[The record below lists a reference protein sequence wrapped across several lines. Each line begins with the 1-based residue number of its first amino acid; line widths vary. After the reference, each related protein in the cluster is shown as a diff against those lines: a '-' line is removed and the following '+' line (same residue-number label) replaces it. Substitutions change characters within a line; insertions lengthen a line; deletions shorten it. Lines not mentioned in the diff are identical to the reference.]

1 MISRSRSN
9 VSGVGPLDYACITL
23 AALLASS
30 SLAHAAVNGV
40 VVNATTGKPASGAA
54 VVLISFAEGMDPIEE
69 VFSGAD
75 GSFEFTKELVSS
87 GPQPLAGLI
96 RAEFDGIAYST
107 TVMKGATEGIEALVY
122 QSSAKRIDPTGRI
135 LLLHPG
141 ANEMLINES
150 YLFENNTDPQV
161 TYSDPDNGSLRFYLP
176 PEAKG
181 IVKVEGQGPARMPL
195 NSSAVESNEKD
206 IYMVDFPVKPGN
218 NQVSLTYL
226 IPYAGE
232 GELLLKTPYK
242 NLQTRVAIPDG
253 VVVTSDDA
261 ENLGQEPRT
270 GANIY
275 EVPGGPGAR
284 IAITGTGAM
293 RGSEGVQASD
303 PGEANQIKIAPAP
316 ITEELPWL
324 LILACAILVIG
335 FYNLYSSK
343 KRADG

>member
-1 MISRSRSN
+1 M
-9 VSGVGPLDYACITL
+9 LT
-23 AALLASS
+23 AAA
-30 SLAHAAVNGV
+30 SLAYGAVNGV
-40 VVNATTGKPASGAA
+40 VINATTGQPASGAT
-54 VVLISFAEGMDPIEE
+54 VILISFAQGMDPIDE
-69 VFSGAD
+69 VYSGAD

-96 RAEFDGIAYST
+96 RAEFDGIAYTT
-107 TVMKGATEGIEALVY
+107 TVMKDKTEGIEALVY
-122 QSSAKRIDPTGRI
+122 QSTSKRLDPTGRI

-141 ANEMLINES
+141 PNEMLINES
-150 YLFENNTDPQV
+150 YLFENNTDPRV

-195 NSSAVESNEKD
+195 PSSAVESSEKD

-242 NLQTRVAIPDG
+242 DLQTRVAIPEG
-253 VVVTSDDA
+253 VEVLTDEV
-261 ENLGQEPRT
+261 ENLGQEPTT
-270 GANIY
+270 GAIIY
-275 EVPGGPGAR
+275 EVPAAPDAR
-284 IAITGTGAM
+284 IAIKGTGAM
-293 RGSEGVQASD
+293 RGSSGVEASD
-303 PGEANQIKIAPAP
+303 PGEANQIKVAPTP
-316 ITEELPWL
+316 ISEELPWL
-324 LILACAILVIG
+324 VILACAILAVG